1 MKFYAHLFLL
11 ITTCLISACSP
22 HPTSG
27 VWKSIEDNDYGLK
40 DLTVSFDGK
49 ANFTTS
55 KLYNATWHCFWSPT
69 SKQETVLDCTP
80 SSDPEQ
86 EERFTLTI
94 NSQGLAELRHNDQ
107 LITLL
112 TLQDKNPSPEN

>member
-1 MKFYAHLFLL
+1 MKFYTPLFLL
-11 ITTCLISACSP
+11 ITTILISACSP
-22 HPTSG
+22 HPASG
-27 VWKSIEDNDYGLK
+27 VWKAIEDNDYGIK
-40 DLTVSFDGK
+40 NLTISFDGR
-49 ANFTTS
+49 ANFTSSEPDDT
-55 KLYNATWHCFWSPT
+55 TWHCFWSAT

-86 EERFTLTI
+86 EERFILTI
-94 NSQGLAELRHNDQ
+94 NSQGLAELRHNAQ